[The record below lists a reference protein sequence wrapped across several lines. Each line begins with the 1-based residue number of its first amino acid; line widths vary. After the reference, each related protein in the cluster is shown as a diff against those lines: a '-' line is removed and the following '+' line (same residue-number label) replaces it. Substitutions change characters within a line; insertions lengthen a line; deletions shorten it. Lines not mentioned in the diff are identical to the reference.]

1 MTADHSST
9 RKRPLAP
16 DLSQLDDRSVRAWTE
31 AMAVDPLGGG
41 LYEVDSQSGS
51 RYVVDLV
58 DGICSCPDSAIRSKR
73 CKHTRRVAIEINRGE
88 VPPPGKQRGDCT
100 ACSRETFL
108 PEGGP
113 ALCRDCLYKAGDL
126 VRDRETGDLLVVVDV
141 PDERADEYVIEATGR
156 TVADHDTNE
165 GYPTDDP
172 VVEVVYPADG
182 ETDADERRRYAF
194 PHSRLEE
201 FDRGDQQFVTDWSR

>member
-1 MTADHSST
+1 MTADHSSA

-73 CKHTRRVAIEINRGE
+73 CKHIRRVAIEINRGE
-88 VPPPGKQRGDCT
+88 VPPPGKEGG
-100 ACSRETFL
+100 ACAACGRERFL
-108 PEGGP
+108 PECGP
-113 ALCRDCLYKAGDL
+113 ALCRDCLYEAGDL

-141 PDERADEYVIEATGR
+141 PDERIDEYVIEATGR

-182 ETDADERRRYAF
+182 ETAADGRRRYAF